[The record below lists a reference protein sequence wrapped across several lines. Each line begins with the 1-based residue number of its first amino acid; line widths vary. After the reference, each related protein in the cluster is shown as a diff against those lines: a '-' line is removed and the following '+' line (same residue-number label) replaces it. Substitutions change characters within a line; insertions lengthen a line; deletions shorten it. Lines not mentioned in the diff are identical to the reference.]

1 MSVYEN
7 LKLVDL
13 RNIVRSRGL
22 GLWSQLKKVDMI
34 SFIEENDK
42 INQTQ
47 YKELIEKQRG
57 EIEQRYREE
66 MKWQRREKFE
76 QRYPKKDVI
85 DRNSF

>member
-22 GLWSQLKKVDMI
+22 GLWSQLKKFDMI

-42 INQTQ
+42 IDQTQ

-57 EIEQRYREE
+57 EIEQRYPEE